1 MPVRSMT
8 GFGIAEARTPS
19 GQYRVEIRAVNNRFL
34 DIQIRS
40 PKALYGLEQ
49 KIKEQITD
57 TISRGSV
64 SVFISCD
71 KENEEG
77 RLSWDATA
85 VKNYIDIFRQIQKR
99 FKLSGSITLS
109 DLLHFSDFIKSESAQ
124 CDEKTLWKHFKPV
137 LVDAIKK
144 FQESRESEAAHI
156 IKDLKKTLDAVSGLL
171 GDVEKR
177 APQRIQEY
185 MTILHERVE
194 KLLKNPPDETRLA
207 MEITLMADKM
217 DISEEITRL
226 RAHIAVFVKDF
237 DSGEP
242 VGKRMN
248 FLLQEMNREA
258 NTIGSKANDTVISHL
273 SIALKENVEK
283 IREQIQNIE

>member
-8 GFGIAEARTPS
+8 GFGLAEARTPS

-34 DIQIRS
+34 DIQLRQ

-77 RLSWDATA
+77 RLSWDKTA
-85 VKNYIDIFRQIQKR
+85 VKNYIDIFKQIQKQ
-99 FKLSGSITLS
+99 FKLTGGTSLS

-137 LVDAIKK
+137 LADAVKR
-144 FQESRESEAAHI
+144 FQESREAEAGHI
-156 IKDLKKTLDAVSGLL
+156 IKDLKKTLDTVSRLL
-171 GDVEKR
+171 SDVEAR

-185 MTILHERVE
+185 MVTLRERVE
-194 KLLKNPPDETRLA
+194 KLLKNTPDEQRLA
-207 MEITLMADKM
+207 MEIAIMADKM

-258 NTIGSKANDTVISHL
+258 NTIGSKANDTIVSHL
-273 SIALKENVEK
+273 SITLKENVEK